1 MAIVVEI
8 MQGIVKL
15 KFIRY
20 KKQKIMRE
28 LLKMFT
34 SDEDGNKFTQRD
46 YLYAAVITLSLVVI
60 AFI

>member
-1 MAIVVEI
+1 
-8 MQGIVKL
+8 
-15 KFIRY
+15 
-20 KKQKIMRE
+20 MRE

-46 YLYAAVITLSLVVI
+46 YLYAIVITLSLVVI